1 MVLFNTSSYE
11 EEIFILL
18 GKSTFNTD
26 LSDLVSLYSNSL
38 FKFSVHIVISW
49 PFLANAKDIADI
61 YSHCPCVN
69 DNVDSKSLN
78 ALRGSSPVEEG
89 NNQDDVAIQDIDPT
103 KIEITLPD
111 TIFTFGD
118 LIATTG
124 STIYNKDVDLRDV
137 QVIYDTEIK
146 NKQ

>member
-1 MVLFNTSSYE
+1 MKILQCDKEHIFVNRETGGAGSSIYMPDTMDE
-11 EEIFILL
+11 YRWCKVTVEDYNKWI
-18 GKSTFNTD
+18 
-26 LSDLVSLYSNSL
+26 
-38 FKFSVHIVISW
+38 
-49 PFLANAKDIADI
+49 AKDNKQAI
-61 YSHCPCVN
+61 H
-69 DNVDSKSLN
+69 DSIKEQLLAATTITTMSEVSE
-78 ALRGSSPVEEG
+78 GSSPVE
-89 NNQDDVAIQDIDPT
+89 DVTDEVNTAIQDIDPT

-111 TIFTFGD
+111 TVFTFGD

>member
-1 MVLFNTSSYE
+1 MKILQCDKEHIFVNRETGGAGSSIYMPDTIDE
-11 EEIFILL
+11 YRWCKVTVEDYNKWI
-18 GKSTFNTD
+18 
-26 LSDLVSLYSNSL
+26 
-38 FKFSVHIVISW
+38 
-49 PFLANAKDIADI
+49 AKDNKQAI
-61 YSHCPCVN
+61 H
-69 DNVDSKSLN
+69 DSIKEQLLAAATVTTMSEVSE
-78 ALRGSSPVEEG
+78 GSSPVEEG

-111 TIFTFGD
+111 TVFTFGD

>member
-1 MVLFNTSSYE
+1 MKILQCDKEHIFVNRETGGAGSSIYMPDTMDE
-11 EEIFILL
+11 YRWCKVTVEDYNKWI
-18 GKSTFNTD
+18 
-26 LSDLVSLYSNSL
+26 
-38 FKFSVHIVISW
+38 
-49 PFLANAKDIADI
+49 AKDNKQAI
-61 YSHCPCVN
+61 H
-69 DNVDSKSLN
+69 DSIKEQLLAASTVTTMLEVSE
-78 ALRGSSPVEEG
+78 GSSPVEEG

-111 TIFTFGD
+111 TVFTFGD

>member
-1 MVLFNTSSYE
+1 MKILQCDKEHIFVNRETGGAGSSIYMPDTIDE
-11 EEIFILL
+11 YRWCKVTVEDYNKWI
-18 GKSTFNTD
+18 
-26 LSDLVSLYSNSL
+26 
-38 FKFSVHIVISW
+38 
-49 PFLANAKDIADI
+49 AKDNKQAI
-61 YSHCPCVN
+61 H
-69 DNVDSKSLN
+69 DSIKEQLLAASTVTTMSEVSE
-78 ALRGSSPVEEG
+78 GSSPVEEG

-111 TIFTFGD
+111 TVFTFGD

>member
-1 MVLFNTSSYE
+1 MKILQCDKEHIFVNRETGGAGSSIYMPDTMDE
-11 EEIFILL
+11 YRWCKVTVEDYNKWI
-18 GKSTFNTD
+18 
-26 LSDLVSLYSNSL
+26 
-38 FKFSVHIVISW
+38 
-49 PFLANAKDIADI
+49 AKDNKQAI
-61 YSHCPCVN
+61 H
-69 DNVDSKSLN
+69 DSIKEQLLAAATVTTMSEVSE
-78 ALRGSSPVEEG
+78 GSSPVEEG

-111 TIFTFGD
+111 TVFTFGD

>member
-1 MVLFNTSSYE
+1 MKILQCDKEHIFVNRETGGAGSSIYMPDTMDE
-11 EEIFILL
+11 YRWCKVTVEDYNKWI
-18 GKSTFNTD
+18 
-26 LSDLVSLYSNSL
+26 
-38 FKFSVHIVISW
+38 
-49 PFLANAKDIADI
+49 AKDNRQAI
-61 YSHCPCVN
+61 H
-69 DNVDSKSLN
+69 DSIKEQLLAAATVTTMSEVSE
-78 ALRGSSPVEEG
+78 GSSPVGEG
-89 NNQDDVAIQDIDPT
+89 DNQNDVAIQDIDPT

-124 STIYNKDVDLRDV
+124 STIYNKDIDLKGV

>member
-1 MVLFNTSSYE
+1 MKILQCDKEHIFVNRETGGAGSSIYMPDTMDE
-11 EEIFILL
+11 YRWCKVTIEDYNKWI
-18 GKSTFNTD
+18 
-26 LSDLVSLYSNSL
+26 
-38 FKFSVHIVISW
+38 
-49 PFLANAKDIADI
+49 AKDNKQAI
-61 YSHCPCVN
+61 H
-69 DNVDSKSLN
+69 DSIKEQLFAAATITTMSEVSE
-78 ALRGSSPVEEG
+78 GSSPVE
-89 NNQDDVAIQDIDPT
+89 DVTDEVNTAIQDIDPT

-111 TIFTFGD
+111 TVFTFGD

>member
-1 MVLFNTSSYE
+1 MKILQCDKEHIFVNRETGGAGSSIYMPDTMDE
-11 EEIFILL
+11 YRWCKVTVEDYN
-18 GKSTFNTD
+18 KW
-26 LSDLVSLYSNSL
+26 
-38 FKFSVHIVISW
+38 K
-49 PFLANAKDIADI
+49 AKDNKQAI
-61 YSHCPCVN
+61 H
-69 DNVDSKSLN
+69 DSIKEQLLAAVTVTTMSEVSE
-78 ALRGSSPVEEG
+78 GSSPVGEG
-89 NNQDDVAIQDIDPT
+89 DNQNDAAIQDIDPT

-124 STIYNKDVDLRDV
+124 STIYNKDVDLRDI